1 MLHESSL
8 DTIIIADNDSLMR
21 SLLRS
26 ILARPEREL
35 RQAKD
40 GNEAVEIAEA
50 ELACLVLLDLRMPR
64 MDGITACRM
73 IRALPDYQEIPIV
86 ILTGV
91 PSEHDEEAAKR
102 AGTTAFWTKPIAIDR
117 LQRGL
122 EPLIAAGKIVVA
134 RSRLVRRTESV

>member
-1 MLHESSL
+1 MLHESPL
-8 DTIIIADNDSLMR
+8 DTIIIAENDSLMR

-35 RQAKD
+35 RLAKD
-40 GNEAVEIAEA
+40 GDEAVEIAEA
-50 ELACLVLLDLRMPR
+50 EHACLVLLDLRMPR

-73 IRALPDYQEIPIV
+73 IRALPNYQGIPVI

-91 PSEHDEEAAKR
+91 PSEHDQEAAKR
-102 AGTTAFWTKPIAIDR
+102 AGANGFWKKPIAIDQ

-122 EPLIAAGKIVVA
+122 EPLIAAGKLVVA
-134 RSRLVRRTESV
+134 RCRLAQPSEPL